1 MTNPMTTH
9 SFVMLVEN
17 RKHPMNTDVLTLTIK
32 ENAVVTGRGIK
43 LKGVL
48 STTRGSSNETGL
60 DNRQ

>member
-1 MTNPMTTH
+1 
-9 SFVMLVEN
+9 
-17 RKHPMNTDVLTLTIK
+17 MNTDVFTLTIK

-60 DNRQ
+60 DN

>member
-9 SFVMLVEN
+9 SFVILVEN
-17 RKHPMNTDVLTLTIK
+17 RKYPMNTDVLTLTIK